1 MTGKA
6 FKISAVRK
14 EQMEAMM
21 KEELQSFKRLTVN
34 NGVCVLREGL
44 QVSWFKLTDKE
55 DVR

>member
-1 MTGKA
+1 MTGKS
-6 FKISAVRK
+6 FKISSARK